1 MDAYSWLAQRAL
13 GQNTAFNQDIASC
26 RLPLQIP
33 FQHSSLPPIWF
44 CPSFHTYTVAFR
56 EKVRIKNYLKA
67 PGMRAGLLNL
77 FQHGLGWVNPADRSW
92 LDCSGALPADDV
104 VQCSKQALR
113 LIPPRALP
121 RGGSA
126 RGKYISIVAL
136 WLLWVFAASL
146 WQHQDAWCR
155 SSEIQGTVVSILGGE
170 FIGL

>member
-1 MDAYSWLAQRAL
+1 MHIPGWHREPWGRTQHLTRTLPAVGSHSRYLS
-13 GQNTAFNQDIASC
+13 NTALFHPSDS
-26 RLPLQIP
+26 
-33 FQHSSLPPIWF
+33 
-44 CPSFHTYTVAFR
+44 PSFHTYTVAFR